1 MAQAITKTI
10 AAVFDSQA
18 TAERAV
24 QDLLNAGFQR
34 SEVQLTSND
43 AFSSNA
49 ALGNTGLS
57 GTHPATHSA
66 GGGIGGFFRN
76 LFGTDIQDDET
87 RTYSDAMS
95 RGSALVTVQ
104 TDEAR
109 IERAQDVLER
119 YNPVDID
126 TLNATTRDS
135 IQGVATEREQAIPV
149 VEEELKVGKRSVQ
162 RGGVRVYTR
171 VIEQPVEE
179 QLSLREEHVRVER
192 RPVDR
197 PATEAD
203 LRPPERVIEMTET
216 VEEPVVS
223 KEARVREEVVIG
235 KEADTRT
242 ETIRDTVRKTDV
254 NVERVSPGTREYD
267 EDFERDFR
275 TQYSSTPGAR
285 YETYAPAY
293 QYGYTTASDARYRGK
308 NWSDVEDTLRTD
320 YLRNN
325 PNSKWDQVKGAVRY
339 GWEKVT
345 NKR

>member
-1 MAQAITKTI
+1 MAP
-10 AAVFDSQA
+10 AA
-18 TAERAV
+18 E
-24 QDLLNAGFQR
+24 
-34 SEVQLTSND
+34 SEV
-43 AFSSNA
+43 
-49 ALGNTGLS
+49 
-57 GTHPATHSA
+57 
-66 GGGIGGFFRN
+66 FFRN
-76 LFGTDIQDDET
+76 LFGTDIHDEDT

-95 RGSALVTVQ
+95 RGSALVTVH
-104 TDEAR
+104 TDEGR

-119 YNPVDID
+119 YNPIDID
-126 TLNATTRDS
+126 RQNQATTGTAQTLPTD
-135 IQGVATEREQAIPV
+135 TNREQAIPV

-162 RGGVRVYTR
+162 RGGVRVYSR

-203 LRPPERVIEMTET
+203 FRNPERVIEMTET

-242 ETIRDTVRKTDV
+242 ETIRDTVRRTDV
-254 NVERVSPGTREYD
+254 NVEQVNSGTREYD
-267 EDFERDFR
+267 TDFERDFR
-275 TQYSSTPGAR
+275 TQYASTPGAR
-285 YETYAPAY
+285 YENYAPAY
-293 QYGYTTASDARYRGK
+293 QYGYTSAGDARYRGK